1 MKLSGESASSVTSTW
16 SSGEQSPFPM
26 GCSHTCKHR
35 HTFAHSLV
43 MVMDSTRQS
52 SDEDAGAREVNHF
65 TQVVFHTERNQTSE
79 ASWKLLDT
87 HTTFSSLLNTTQ
99 GWNFPGILEHR
110 GIFPAL
116 LLTCYSSSAKICHT
130 LGATSLGKAVLSL
143 LGVFHPNPIT
153 CPTMPHLSISWQQ
166 EEPIRNHQP
175 QCQDCKNPTSAQIQN
190 ATKNKVYKFV
200 GGVEYQKSV
209 IGKIC
214 SLLIFSCF
222 DWCNSASSFL
232 THSTYRPFGSC
243 PTAVVPTIIDV
254 IPMAARVK
262 LRTKQTLNQNK

>member
-1 MKLSGESASSVTSTW
+1 MVPVGAANTG
-16 SSGEQSPFPM
+16 SSGNKIGYGTISLRPEPSPTPPRPLPCQSRALSRCGWRRAAWGDAP
-26 GCSHTCKHR
+26 GRTRCHR
-35 HTFAHSLV
+35 
-43 MVMDSTRQS
+43 
-52 SDEDAGAREVNHF
+52 AG
-65 TQVVFHTERNQTSE
+65 
-79 ASWKLLDT
+79 
-87 HTTFSSLLNTTQ
+87 
-99 GWNFPGILEHR
+99 
-110 GIFPAL
+110 PAL

-190 ATKNKVYKFV
+190 ATKNKAHKFV

-222 DWCNSASSFL
+222 D
-232 THSTYRPFGSC
+232 
-243 PTAVVPTIIDV
+243 
-254 IPMAARVK
+254 
-262 LRTKQTLNQNK
+262 